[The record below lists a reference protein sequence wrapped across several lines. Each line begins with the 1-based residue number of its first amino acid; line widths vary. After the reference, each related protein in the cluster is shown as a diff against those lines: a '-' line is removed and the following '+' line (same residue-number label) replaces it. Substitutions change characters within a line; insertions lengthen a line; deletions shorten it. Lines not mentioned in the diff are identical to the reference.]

1 MKNILVL
8 ILGLFLIGCHASEE
22 YLKSEF
28 IVSKI
33 EHHYGYDGSGAGY
46 NYYLIRLEQIYD
58 SDAENRS
65 FTPIYLNFRTPIKPE
80 YKIGDILVLTVK

>member
-8 ILGLFLIGCHASEE
+8 ILGLLLIGCHAPVN

-33 EHHYGYDGSGAGY
+33 EHHYNEPFSGSVDH
-46 NYYLIRLEQIYD
+46 YLIRLEQIYD
-58 SDAENRS
+58 HGEKSSA
-65 FTPIYLNFRTPIKPE
+65 FTPIYLEFKIPAKPE